1 MSALGL
7 VAADVAAWGVSVAVV
22 YLVRTL
28 VWGTHPVLWVLWV
41 VGGVWIFFRAA
52 AGLYRPLGISPS
64 EEVRRS
70 FRTTQAVV
78 LTHLAV
84 LLALREVAGW
94 RLAGL
99 LVWPTAFPLA
109 WFTRSLAKTLLIRAR
124 LYGTPFV
131 VVGTGEKARRAIR
144 EMCSNPDMG
153 FVPVAAFGDAP
164 ETWGREVEGVPVL
177 GPPEMAA
184 AYPYPYPVG
193 NAMLALSRREA
204 DAERIVE
211 LANGLVKRFPT
222 LDIFPDLIG
231 LANLWT
237 KPRLVGAYMA
247 LQTRHPRFSA
257 RQRVAKRA
265 FDLAMGLPVFLAAL
279 PVIAVAAALVK
290 VISPGPAFFSQ
301 TREGVDGEQV
311 RIWKIRTMVP
321 GAEERLADYLAS
333 DPAAWFEWE
342 RTLKLRH
349 DPRVIPV
356 IGSFLRRSSIDELPQ
371 LWTVIR
377 GDMSLVGPRIMERH
391 EVERY
396 TGRGRD
402 LRREVPPGLTGL
414 WQINF
419 RNNSDLHIR
428 EVADSY
434 YIQNWSVWLDLWI
447 LFRTVRVVVA
457 GAGAY

>member
-22 YLVRTL
+22 FLIRTL
-28 VWGTHPVLWVLWV
+28 VWGTHPFLWVLWV
-41 VGGVWIFFRAA
+41 VGGVWILFRAA
-52 AGLYRPLGISPS
+52 GGLYRPMGIPPS

-70 FRTTQAVV
+70 FRTTLAVV

-84 LLALREVAGW
+84 LLAMRELAGW

-99 LVWPTAFPLA
+99 LVWPIVFPLA

-164 ETWGREVEGVPVL
+164 ELWGKDVEGVPVL

-184 AYPYPYPVG
+184 AYPFPYPVG

-204 DAERIVE
+204 DADRIVD

-222 LDIFPDLIG
+222 LDIFPDIVG

-237 KPRLVGAYMA
+237 RPRPVGAYMA
-247 LQTRHPRFSA
+247 MQTRHPRFSA
-257 RQRVAKRA
+257 SQRLTKRA
-265 FDLAMGLPVFLAAL
+265 FDLAMGLPVFLVSL

-290 VISPGPAFFSQ
+290 AISPGPAFFSQ
-301 TREGVDGEQV
+301 TREGVEGEQV

-321 GAEERLADYLAS
+321 DAEERLADYLAS
-333 DPAAWFEWE
+333 DPAARFEWE

-377 GDMSLVGPRIMERH
+377 GDMSLVGPRIMPRH